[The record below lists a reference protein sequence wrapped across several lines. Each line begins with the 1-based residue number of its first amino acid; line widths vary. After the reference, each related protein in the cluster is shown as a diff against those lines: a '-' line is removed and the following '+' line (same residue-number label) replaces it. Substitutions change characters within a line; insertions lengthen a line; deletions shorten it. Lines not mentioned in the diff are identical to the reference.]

1 MPPAK
6 RTLRIVVIGWGALAR
21 GTVALLRDRQS
32 PVDIVAIGVRENA
45 AGLGDDLDL
54 PLLRGPQDL
63 AAGTA
68 DLVLEVAS
76 AAAVQ
81 SWGTAAFA
89 AGADFAPVSV
99 SAFTDE
105 ALHRDL
111 LQKAEAMGRQLLIPA
126 GAIGGLDILRAAAM
140 LPLSRV
146 EHVIAKPPSAWID
159 TAAERLLDLDGID
172 KPMEI
177 MTASARTVAAAFPQ
191 NANSTVT
198 SSLAGIGLDRTI
210 VTLVADPALDAN
222 RHILRIEGA
231 AGSYEVSL
239 SNRPMPDNPKS
250 SEMTALSL
258 VALVESEA
266 VRLRD

>member
-1 MPPAK
+1 MAAAK
-6 RTLRIVVIGWGALAR
+6 RPLRVVVVGWGALAR
-21 GTVALLRDRQS
+21 RTVALLRERRS
-32 PVDIVAIGVRENA
+32 PVDIVAIGVRETAAGPDAA
-45 AGLGDDLDL
+45 AGL
-54 PLLRGPQDL
+54 PLLKGPQDL
-63 AAGTA
+63 AASTA

-76 AAAVQ
+76 AAAVAP
-81 SWGTAAFA
+81 WGSAAFE
-89 AGADFAPVSV
+89 AGADFAPVSI

-105 ALHRDL
+105 AVHRDL
-111 LQKAEAMGRQLLIPA
+111 ARKAAAAGRQLLIPA

-146 EHVIAKPPSAWID
+146 EHIIAKPPAAWKG
-159 TAAERLLDLDGID
+159 TAAERLVDLDRIV
-172 KPMEI
+172 KPVEI
-177 MTASARTVAAAFPQ
+177 MTASARKVAADFPQ

-198 SSLAGIGLDRTI
+198 SALAGIGLDRTI

-222 RHILRIEGA
+222 RHLLRIEGA
-231 AGSYEVSL
+231 AGTYEVSL

-258 VALVESEA
+258 VSLVESEA